1 MNMNIFF
8 IVVFIN
14 IFFLKYMD
22 RKNMLKERIR

>member
-8 IVVFIN
+8 IVIFIN